1 MKNETNQGCL
11 IFDASNQFKANLSV
25 DRNGLV
31 DTVVL
36 ALAIGWKK
44 IPMSV
49 QQIGTLQQLLV
60 QSPFLS
66 LSMVGLLDL
75 FHRKS
80 GFPLKCEGVLLFSSS
95 TTTAENHPKPKEII
109 MMSLGFERIL
119 CLSFCH
125 FAGHRMYSLD
135 WQFTLGYQRAWSIAT
150 SLLGPQVGLQDVPEV
165 PRSNFS
171 PTA

>member
-1 MKNETNQGCL
+1 
-11 IFDASNQFKANLSV
+11 
-25 DRNGLV
+25 
-31 DTVVL
+31 
-36 ALAIGWKK
+36 
-44 IPMSV
+44 
-49 QQIGTLQQLLV
+49 
-60 QSPFLS
+60 
-66 LSMVGLLDL
+66 
-75 FHRKS
+75 
-80 GFPLKCEGVLLFSSS
+80 
-95 TTTAENHPKPKEII
+95 

-125 FAGHRMYSLD
+125 FVGHRMYSLD

>member
-60 QSPFLS
+60 QSPLLS

-125 FAGHRMYSLD
+125 FVGHRMYSLD

>member
-60 QSPFLS
+60 QSPLLS
-66 LSMVGLLDL
+66 LSMVGLLDI

-125 FAGHRMYSLD
+125 FVGHRMYSLD

>member
-60 QSPFLS
+60 QSPLLS
-66 LSMVGLLDL
+66 LSMIGLLDL

-125 FAGHRMYSLD
+125 FVGHRMYSLD

>member
-60 QSPFLS
+60 QSPLLS

-125 FAGHRMYSLD
+125 FVGHRMYSLD

-150 SLLGPQVGLQDVPEV
+150 SLLGAQVGLQDVPEV